1 MTKRSSKTS
10 TRKSAVPAQGAQ
22 IRAWENDPF
31 AQAVPTNPP
40 SIATPILRPI
50 PKLSATDPLPIRINE
65 PMPAPAGQFNP
76 GTVEF
81 RYWTAAEALRRGA
94 DFWNKIT
101 KVKKWFK
108 TIKKELPVML
118 DAGVDFNAFYDRSG
132 LEFFHGSAG
141 GSTFFSGESPD
152 IVCHELGHAVLD
164 AIRPQLFNAGFVET
178 AAFHESFGDMS
189 AILSALQLPSMR
201 QDVLAETHGTLSR
214 DSSLSRL
221 AEQLGFAIRIS
232 HPNSVERNCLRNAS
246 NSFFYRD
253 PSTLPPS
260 APASAL
266 SSEPHSFS
274 RVFTGAFL
282 EILGGMLAVAAG
294 TGVPTEAQLLA
305 VSEVA
310 AGYLIKAIATAAV
323 VPAYYSQVAT
333 AMVQA
338 SAASDRNAVTAG
350 FVHHGILSLSAAVAA
365 QRKPAAMAE
374 VSVRNRNDAE
384 DLGKIS
390 MGGDEY
396 GLNAKFLFVHAT
408 PEAGGVEVSGAA
420 FAAGEVTPP
429 ASAQAAKDFFE
440 DLLQLGRVESSD
452 TSGVVTLFARS
463 HARKTHRL
471 EKERDSLRLIRVRFD
486 CGFDCGCR

>member
-1 MTKRSSKTS
+1 MSS
-10 TRKSAVPAQGAQ
+10 
-22 IRAWENDPF
+22 
-31 AQAVPTNPP
+31 
-40 SIATPILRPI
+40 
-50 PKLSATDPLPIRINE
+50 TDPLPIRING
-65 PMPAPAGQFNP
+65 PTPAPAGQFNP
-76 GTVEF
+76 GTIEF

-94 DFWNKIT
+94 DFWSRTT
-101 KVKKWFK
+101 KAKKWFK
-108 TIKKELPVML
+108 TIKKELPVTL
-118 DAGVDFNAFYDRSG
+118 DAGVDFNAFYDRNG
-132 LEFFHGSAG
+132 LEFFHGSAA

-152 IVCHELGHAVLD
+152 VVCHELGHAVLD

-189 AILSALQLPSMR
+189 AILSALQLQSMR

-214 DSSLSRL
+214 NSSLSRL
-221 AEQLGFAIRIS
+221 AEQLGFAIRLS
-232 HPNSVERNCLRNAS
+232 HPNAVERDCLRNAS

-253 PSTLPPS
+253 PSTLPPT

-294 TGVPTEAQLLA
+294 AGVPTEAQLLT

-310 AGYLIKAIATAAV
+310 AGYLFRAIATASV

-333 AMVQA
+333 AMVHA
-338 SAASDRNAVTAG
+338 SAPSDRNAVTAG
-350 FVHHGILSLSAAVAA
+350 FVHHGILSLPAAVAA
-365 QRKPAAMAE
+365 QRRPASM
-374 VSVRNRNDAE
+374 VGGPVRNAANPE
-384 DLGKIS
+384 DLEKIS
-390 MGGDEY
+390 MGADEY
-396 GLNAKFLFVHAT
+396 GLNAKFLFVHAS
-408 PEAGGVEVSGAA
+408 PEAGSIEASGAG
-420 FAAGEVTPP
+420 FAAGELTPP

-452 TSGVVTLFARS
+452 AAGFVTSFARS

-471 EKERDSLRLIRVRFD
+471 EKERDSLRLVRVRFD